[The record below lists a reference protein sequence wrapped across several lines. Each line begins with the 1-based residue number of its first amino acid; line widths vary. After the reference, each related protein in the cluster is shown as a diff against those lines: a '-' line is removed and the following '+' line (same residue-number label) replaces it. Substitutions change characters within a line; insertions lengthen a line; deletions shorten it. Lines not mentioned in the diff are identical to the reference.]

1 MKLILIVIAFFSEQ
15 HLGALERW
23 RDWTWIQRLA
33 DRMHT
38 SFGQNSFWSG
48 WGGVLATLALPLLP
62 IIFLFAYFHEHI
74 WLIWAITQLAALLYS
89 MGPHDL
95 LNLVDRYLKALRDKG
110 EELGALSA
118 ELSGKSDLT
127 EAQRPQAVMEGIFSG
142 CNQRLFALYF
152 WFVLL
157 GGTGSLL
164 VRGLSELKA
173 PSTARTLG
181 FAHGAERLHALM
193 LWIPTRLFAIG
204 FALAGSLTHTFDRW
218 SFGQTL
224 HADENDNLIKSAGLG
239 ALQFDRADQ
248 ALGTEEEASWIE
260 QARGLV
266 GRTFLVWL
274 SVLGLLSLQGW
285 FAPF

>member
-23 RDWTWIQRLA
+23 RDWIWIQHLA
-33 DRMHT
+33 DRMHAA
-38 SFGQNSFWSG
+38 FGQRSRWSG
-48 WGGVLATLALPLLP
+48 SAGVLATLAVPLLP
-62 IIFLFAYFHEHI
+62 TIFLLAYFHQHF
-74 WLIWAITQLAALLYS
+74 WLLWAIAQLVALLYS

-95 LNLVDRYLKALRDKG
+95 LNLVDRYLKALRDG
-110 EELGALSA
+110 SGAELGSLGAELTGKA
-118 ELSGKSDLT
+118 ELSEG
-127 EAQRPQAVMEGIFSG
+127 QRPQAVMEGVFSG

-157 GGTGSLL
+157 GGGGALL
-164 VRGLSELKA
+164 VRGLSELKT

-193 LWIPTRLFAIG
+193 LWIPTRLFAMG

-224 HADENDNLIKSAGLG
+224 HADENDNLIKAAGLG
-239 ALQFDRADQ
+239 ALQFDRGEQ
-248 ALGTEEEASWIE
+248 ALSAEEEANWVE

-274 SVLGLLSLQGW
+274 SVLGLLSLRGW
-285 FAPF
+285 LG